1 MIRPGAK
8 MNTESLAHHRQ
19 NLHDAFFED
28 RDQELLDFLEFE
40 TKTKEEEER
49 AVLQTKAGI
58 SDSQV
63 LEVLERVGITSSSI
77 NAFMLLPLVRLA
89 WADGKI
95 QEGEFESLL
104 KAANDEG
111 ITYGTPA
118 YRLLSRWLEERPSD
132 KVIEAWQEYARA
144 IARELDATSLL
155 AFQQAT
161 LGRARRLAETS
172 GGILGLGEKISE
184 NERLVLM
191 DLANALTKTES

>member
-1 MIRPGAK
+1 MIQPRAN

-28 RDQELLDFLEFE
+28 RDQELLDFLAFE

-132 KVIEAWQEYARA
+132 KVIEAWQVYARA
-144 IARELDATSLL
+144 LARELDATSLM

-161 LGRARRLAETS
+161 LGRARRLAEMS
-172 GGILGLGEKISE
+172 GGILGLGDKISE

-191 DLANALTKTES
+191 DLANALTKKS